1 MPSVS
6 IIIPCYNEEK
16 TIGQLL
22 AALAAQTFPLAE
34 MEVVISDGRSEDG
47 TLAAIEAFRREH
59 PELAVQVLVNPG
71 RSIPAALNLALG
83 AAQGEFIVRLDA
95 HSVPRPDYVATSV
108 RLLKEGRGG
117 NVGGVWEIR
126 PGAHT
131 WLARGIAA
139 AAAHPLGVGDAFYRY
154 TDRAGIVDTVPF
166 GAFRRALVDEIGGFD
181 ETLLANEDY
190 EFNARVRA
198 SGRAVYL
205 DPSIRAAYYARPTLA
220 ALARQYARYGFWK
233 TRMLARYPATLR
245 WRQALP
251 PLFVLGL
258 LGGALAWPWLGALG
272 WLWLAAVV
280 SYGLALLAAGFR
292 LAFRQRQS
300 GLLFSVPMA
309 IATMHLA
316 WGGAFLW
323 GALSLLP
330 AARRD
335 RTA

>member
-16 TIGQLL
+16 TIAKLL
-22 AALAAQTFPLAE
+22 AALAAQEYPRAD
-34 MEVVISDGRSEDG
+34 MEVIISDGRSEDG
-47 TLAAIEAFRREH
+47 TLAAIEAFRQAHLDVALRT
-59 PELAVQVLVNPG
+59 LVNPG
-71 RSIPAALNLALG
+71 RSIPAALNIAIG

-95 HSVPRPDYVATSV
+95 HSVPHPGYIANSV
-108 RLLKEGRGG
+108 RLLQEGRGG
-117 NVGGVWEIR
+117 NVGGVWEIL
-126 PGAHT
+126 PGADT
-131 WLARGIAA
+131 WMARGIAL

-154 TDRAGIVDTVPF
+154 TDKAGPVDTVPF
-166 GAFRRALVDEIGGFD
+166 GAFRRSLIAEIGGFD

-205 DPSIRAAYYARPTLA
+205 DPSIRAAYFARPTLA

-251 PLFVLGL
+251 PLFILGL
-258 LGGALAWPWLGALG
+258 AGGALAWPWLAALRLLYLG
-272 WLWLAAVV
+272 VVV
-280 SYGLALLAAGFR
+280 SYGVALLAVGSA
-292 LAFRQRQS
+292 LAVRQRQWS
-300 GLLFSVPMA
+300 LFFSVPLA

-323 GALSLLP
+323 GAFSLPL
-330 AARRD
+330 ARRQH
-335 RTA
+335 